1 MNDLSPIDHS
11 QTIAV
16 PGAKILTA
24 LAEAMGQMKRL
35 AKDNRNTEQKYEFA
49 SVDDFLAMTGP
60 VCAKNGLVTLLDE
73 VSVENFE
80 KQGKYGVTHW
90 ARYTFAI
97 TTYHSSGEALPT
109 VRRSVEVIRNG
120 AQSAGSAQSYALKQY
135 QRALYQIPTGDKD
148 DPDHGTV
155 TERQQQDDAP
165 AQRKH
170 TPETSTFDVAA
181 AAARIKATL
190 SKQPTVADL
199 KDAWES
205 TKEARREVHEHDP
218 AMHDEIKAVLASR
231 KADLEAAPA
240 EINPDEIP
248 F

>member
-155 TERQQQDDAP
+155 TDRQQQDE
-165 AQRKH
+165 R
-170 TPETSTFDVAA
+170 PEPIKPRFDAA
-181 AAARIKATL
+181 AAAQRVKDTFAR
-190 SKQPTVADL
+190 QPSVSDL
-199 KDAWES
+199 EDAWKS
-205 TKEARREVHEHDP
+205 TSDTRREIHAADP
-218 AMHDEIKAVLASR
+218 ALHDEVKSAFVDR
-231 KADLEAAPA
+231 KAKLEAAPA

>member
-1 MNDLSPIDHS
+1 MNDLSPIDQS
-11 QTIAV
+11 QSAPA
-16 PGAKILTA
+16 PGSKILTA
-24 LAEAMGQMKRL
+24 LAKAMGEMKRL
-35 AKDNRNTEQKYEFA
+35 AKESRNTEQKYDFA

-60 VCAKNGLVTLLDE
+60 ICAANGLVTLMDE
-73 VSVENFE
+73 VGVENFE
-80 KQGKYGVTHW
+80 KQGKYGVTFW

-97 TTYHSSGEALPT
+97 TTYHSSGDALPT
-109 VRRSVEVIRNG
+109 VRRSVEVIRSG
-120 AQSAGSAQSYALKQY
+120 AQAAGSAQSYALKQY

-148 DPDHGTV
+148 DPDHGAV

-165 AQRKH
+165 AQKKRS
-170 TPETSTFDVAA
+170 PEDSTFDVAA

-205 TKEARREVHEHDP
+205 TKEARREIHDHDP

-231 KADLEAAPA
+231 KAELEATPA
-240 EINPDEIP
+240 EIIPDEIP